1 MRRIQAGKR
10 GFTLVELMIVVAIVG
25 VLAALA
31 IYGVGKYV
39 KNAKTT
45 EARAAVSRMAK
56 DATTAYARPKGS
68 GSVMD
73 PGDVSES
80 TVSLCASATNSVPD
94 ALTKVASAKYQS
106 AATEWG
112 GSASVGWACLRF
124 SMTDPQYY
132 MYSYAASGSSAA
144 GDGFTA
150 TANGDLDGDATAS
163 TFQLLGTISA
173 AGNDKELLV
182 SPNLIETN
190 PDE

>member
-1 MRRIQAGKR
+1 MRRIQANKR

-68 GSVMD
+68 GSVLT
-73 PGDVSES
+73 PGESSTS
-80 TVSLCASATNSVPD
+80 TVQLCGSATSVPD
-94 ALTKVASAKYQS
+94 NLTKVASVKYQS
-106 AATEWG
+106 AATDWG
-112 GSASVGWACLRF
+112 GSSTAGWACLRF
-124 SMTDPQYY
+124 SMSDPQYY
-132 MYSYAASGSSAA
+132 QYSYTATGSSDP

-150 TANGDLDGDATAS
+150 QANGDLDGDTNAS
-163 TFQLLGTISA
+163 TFQLLGTISDI
-173 AGNDKELLV
+173 GNDKELLV
-182 SPNLIETN
+182 SPNLIETD